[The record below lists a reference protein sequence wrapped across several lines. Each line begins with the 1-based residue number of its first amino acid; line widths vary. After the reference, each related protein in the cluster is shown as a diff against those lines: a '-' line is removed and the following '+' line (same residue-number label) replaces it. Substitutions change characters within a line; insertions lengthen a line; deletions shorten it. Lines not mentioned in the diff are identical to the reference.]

1 MFNPI
6 ERGRQ
11 LREQRQKAKD
21 CGFCGIADN
30 KPETTLYQ
38 SMGASAPTAD
48 SLRIH
53 ADKPHT
59 GETRNFSANYPQAT
73 TPAATHFSANPQN
86 PQRVTADDVET
97 ILSSLKVVGR
107 ELREVEPL
115 ARAVMLSMSRQAAA
129 ELAVML
135 SMSRQAAAE
144 LAVTL
149 DDAFTVASSH
159 SEARAQCR
167 RLLNVPSALA
177 DAKAAWPDFPP
188 APAIST

>member
-11 LREQRQKAKD
+11 LREQRQLAKG

-30 KPETTLYQ
+30 TPETALYQ

-59 GETRNFSANYPQAT
+59 GETRKFSANYPQVT
-73 TPAATHFSANPQN
+73 TPAARHFSANPQN

-107 ELREVEPL
+107 ELREIEPL
-115 ARAVMLSMSRQAAA
+115 AR
-129 ELAVML
+129 AVML

-167 RLLNVPSALA
+167 RLLNDPSALA